1 MRFFTTLIA
10 TSVVMTGVLAVPSAN
25 TDDAP
30 VSIDSSHL
38 IPQNF
43 TASDGNTYEIW
54 VDAGFLDGEDEDED
68 DDETD
73 LEKRQTKPE
82 NVGRYAPKWKKRSTN
97 QDKCRHSSFV
107 GDTGPHAPTTG
118 RCMAIQE
125 WARTNKGYW
134 AIGWKSITP
143 GKYRALLSS
152 RKSGTTQCLFGV
164 YHNAWQVRIGNSDIY
179 DLIRDSLAKYKRSY
193 NGVWRVRSW
202 GSADCDGDLVQ
213 NGSAELKWWMT
224 EKF

>member
-10 TSVVMTGVLAVPSAN
+10 TSVVMTGVLAIPSPN

-54 VDAGFLDGEDEDED
+54 VDAGFLDGEDEDDD

-82 NVGRYAPKWKKRSTN
+82 NIGRYAPKWKKRSTN